1 MSDKPQGTSPVAA
14 EDPLVTVDREFRAML
29 ARMTG
34 GISPQDYGAAFAD
47 WWLHYLS
54 SPAKQLEVQ
63 QRAVKNALDLW
74 LFTTQAMQGQPLAPN
89 DPEHKD
95 PRFAGDAWQM
105 FPFNLYA
112 RAYQNNTRF
121 LHEAIADVDGV
132 QDRNEKLLGFALQQ
146 VAEAAS
152 PANYPGSNPEIIQKT
167 MDEKGANLARGWKH
181 FVEDMERTVSGGEA
195 PGLENF
201 RVGEQIAATPGKVV
215 FKNDLMELI
224 QYSPATPDVYAEPVL
239 IVPAWIMKYYIL
251 DLSPKNSMVK
261 WLVDSGHTVFMVS
274 WKNPSI
280 SDRDVG
286 MDDYVRKGVYAA
298 LDAVGTIVPDRKV
311 HAVGYCIGG
320 TLLAISAAALGRK
333 GDQRIADITLFAAQT
348 DFSEPGE
355 LSLFISPSQL
365 AMLEALMLKEGVLD
379 SSKMG
384 GAFAMLRANDLLWQ
398 PAVNAYLK
406 GERAGMIDLM
416 AWNADGTRMPARM
429 HTEYLYGLYLNNDLS
444 HDRFKVEGEVVHL
457 SDIRV
462 PMFVVGTETDHV
474 APWQSVYKVDRYVQC
489 SEFTFLL
496 TSGGHNAGIISGPAH
511 PKRRH
516 RLRTRKAGE
525 SRLTA
530 DKWLETTEAQQGSW
544 WPVWGQWLAAH
555 SAAERVAPPPMGA
568 ADKGY
573 APTISAPG
581 EYVLQR

>member
-1 MSDKPQGTSPVAA
+1 
-14 EDPLVTVDREFRAML
+14 
-29 ARMTG
+29 
-34 GISPQDYGAAFAD
+34 
-47 WWLHYLS
+47 
-54 SPAKQLEVQ
+54 
-63 QRAVKNALDLW
+63 
-74 LFTTQAMQGQPLAPN
+74 MQGQPLAPN
-89 DPEHKD
+89 DPGHRD
-95 PRFAGDAWQM
+95 QRFSGDAWKM
-105 FPFNLYA
+105 FPFNVYA
-112 RAYQNNTRF
+112 RAYQNHSK
-121 LHEAIADVDGV
+121 LLQDVVSDVDGV
-132 QDRNEKLLGFALQQ
+132 QERNEQMMGFALQQ
-146 VAEAAS
+146 VAEAVS
-152 PANYPGSNPEIIQKT
+152 PANYPGSNPEVIQKT
-167 MDEKGANLARGWKH
+167 MEEKGANLARGWQH
-181 FVEDMERTVSGGEA
+181 FLEDMERTITGGET
-195 PGLENF
+195 PGVENF

-215 FKNDLMELI
+215 FRNELMELI

-261 WLVDSGHTVFMVS
+261 WLVDSGHTVFMIS

-286 MDDYVRKGVYAA
+286 MDDYVRKGIYAA
-298 LDAVGTIVPDRKV
+298 LDAVSAIVPERRI

-320 TLLAISAAALGRK
+320 TLLAISAAALGRRN
-333 GDQRIADITLFAAQT
+333 DERIKDITIFAGQT

-384 GAFAMLRANDLLWQ
+384 AAFAMLRANDLLWQ

-429 HTEYLYGLYLNNDLS
+429 HTEYLYGLYLNNDLAL
-444 HDRFKVEGEVVHL
+444 DRFKVEGEVVHL

-516 RLRTRKAGE
+516 RVRTRKGGE

-530 DKWLETTEAQQGSW
+530 DKWLETTEVKQGSW
-544 WPVWGQWLAAH
+544 WPTWGEWLQVH
-555 SAAERVAPPPMGA
+555 SSAERVAPPPMGA
-568 ADKGY
+568 PERGY
-573 APTISAPG
+573 TPTASAPG